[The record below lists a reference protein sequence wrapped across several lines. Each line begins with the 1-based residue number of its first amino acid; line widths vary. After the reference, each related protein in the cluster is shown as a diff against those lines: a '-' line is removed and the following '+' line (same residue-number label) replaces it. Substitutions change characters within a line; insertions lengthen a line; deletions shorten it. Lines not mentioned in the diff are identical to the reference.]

1 MDQAT
6 AGAAISVAQGLRE
19 LNNAVSGL
27 AYIAAFWF
35 AIKTVLSLGA
45 WRADP
50 QRAPARQPATFA
62 FVAAMLAAAPTLLLP
77 MAEKMMREKIQP
89 ASSAIAEGPGVSAPN
104 KKASAEQ
111 PHASPRQAENA
122 EARSPRAPMATNV
135 EKFET
140 LEQARA
146 LADRKALLEVLLGMG
161 AALAIGA
168 VVWVTAKQRRS
179 SKPDQDLPDVQFFE
193 GKQGPVLCQEN
204 SGKNE
209 AAHEK
214 GRPS

>member
-45 WRADP
+45 RRADP

-89 ASSAIAEGPGVSAPN
+89 ASSAIAEGGGFSAPN
-104 KKASAEQ
+104 KASVEQ
-111 PHASPRQAENA
+111 PNALARQAENA
-122 EARSPRAPMATNV
+122 EARPPRPAMATKV

-146 LADRKALLEVLLGMG
+146 LADRKALFEVLFGM
-161 AALAIGA
+161 AAAFAICA
-168 VVWVTAKQRRS
+168 AVWVAAKQRSRA
-179 SKPDQDLPDVQFFE
+179 KPAQDLPDVQFFE
-193 GKQGPVLCQEN
+193 GKQGPMLRQEN